1 MMTADET
8 PCSMLFSEFGEKQ

>member
-8 PCSMLFSEFGEKQ
+8 PCLKVFSEFGEKQ

>member
-8 PCSMLFSEFGEKQ
+8 HCSKLFSEFAE